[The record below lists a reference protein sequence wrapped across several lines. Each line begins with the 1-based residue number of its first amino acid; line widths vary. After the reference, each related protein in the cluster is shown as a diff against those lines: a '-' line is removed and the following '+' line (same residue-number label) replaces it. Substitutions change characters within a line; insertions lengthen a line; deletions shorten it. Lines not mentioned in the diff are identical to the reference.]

1 MSAMFRSR
9 FFTFDIFRRRTILRG
24 LTIALVGGGFLIL
37 SGCAADGHLIS
48 VQEAIANS
56 RWTGR
61 PISEALA
68 KWGKP
73 TGGVRHAE
81 DGTTVY
87 IWSLG
92 QNYTYGLLAGTSTQ
106 WVAGGAPGGTYLTT
120 NEYEEHTDT
129 MECTMIINAD
139 SKGIIT
145 HFETKTKFL
154 QNGCRSFY
162 HGPKAP

>member
-1 MSAMFRSR
+1 MSAMFRLR
-9 FFTFDIFRRRTILRG
+9 FFILDIFKRNTILRG
-24 LTIALVGGGFLIL
+24 LTIALAGGGFLIL
-37 SGCAADGHLIS
+37 SGCAADGHLIT

-56 RWTGR
+56 HWTGR

-92 QNYTYGLLAGTSTQ
+92 QNSTYGLLTGTNTQ
-106 WVAGGAPGGTYLTT
+106 LVAGGAPGGTLVTE
-120 NEYEEHTDT
+120 NQYEQHTDT
-129 MECTMIINAD
+129 LECTMIINAD

-145 HFETKTKFL
+145 HFETKENFL
-154 QNGCRSFY
+154 QGGCKGFY
-162 HGPKAP
+162 HSAKAP

>member
-9 FFTFDIFRRRTILRG
+9 FFTFDIFRRSTILRG

-37 SGCAADGHLIS
+37 SGCAADGHLIT
-48 VQEAIANS
+48 VQEVIANS

-61 PISEALA
+61 PINEALA

-87 IWSLG
+87 IWNFG
-92 QNYTYGLLAGTSTQ
+92 QNSTYGLLTGTNTQ
-106 WVAGGAPGGTYLTT
+106 LMAGGAPGGTLVTT
-120 NEYEEHTDT
+120 NEYEQHTDT
-129 MECTMIINAD
+129 LECLMLINAD

-145 HFETKTKFL
+145 HFETKENFL
-154 QNGCRSFY
+154 QGGCKGFY
-162 HGPKAP
+162 HSAKAP